1 MLEFFETYRTELF
14 YSLIV
19 VVAVVLLRVA
29 TNIFHKWL
37 IKKEQKRVPGS
48 QPTAITM
55 VKRILNALW
64 LVIGFMALVS
74 LFFEDA
80 YQKFEHDFQVILYL
94 SIVAIITIVIA
105 SSVHIWFKNSIK
117 RKIVENEDPTAFKFL
132 RYIAVIVVYTIGAL
146 IALLAF
152 PSLKGVAQTALGG
165 AGVIALIAGVASQEA
180 LSNLVGGVFIIS
192 FKPFKIGDIIKV
204 TDTMVGTVVD
214 ITMRHTVLRNFENK
228 MIVIPNAMI
237 NKEKLINYNLFDL
250 KICDRIEF
258 QISYESDLDLA
269 KSIMNEECEAHPLI
283 IDNRSAVEI
292 LDGSAIVRTGLVSIN
307 DSTLTVRAWCWSRN
321 YMDSFDMRCDILE
334 SVKKRFDAEGIDL
347 AYPHR
352 TITFKDESLFKNKN
366 EKENEGEGKR
376 EGEKREN

>member
-1 MLEFFETYRTELF
+1 MIEFFETYKNELI
-14 YSLIV
+14 YAVLIV
-19 VVAVVLLRVA
+19 IAVVLLRFLTNLFHNWLVNRERMSVA
-29 TNIFHKWL
+29 GI
-37 IKKEQKRVPGS
+37 R
-48 QPTAITM
+48 PTAITL

-64 LVIGFMALVS
+64 LVMGLMGLIF

-94 SIVAIITIVIA
+94 SVVSVITIVIA
-105 SSVHIWFKNSIK
+105 SSVHIWFKKSIQ
-117 RKIVENEDPTAFKFL
+117 RKMTDKEDPTALKFL
-132 RYIAVIVVYTIGAL
+132 RYIAVFAVYTMGLL

-165 AGVIALIAGVASQEA
+165 AGVLALIAGVASQEA
-180 LSNLVGGVFIIS
+180 LANLVGGVFIIT

-228 MIVIPNAMI
+228 MIVIPNAMV
-237 NKEKLINYNLFDL
+237 NKEKLTNYDLFDV

-269 KSIMNEECEAHPLI
+269 KKIMKEECESHPSIL
-283 IDNRSAVEI
+283 DNRSPKDI
-292 LDGSAIVRTGLVSIN
+292 LDGKPIVRTALISIN
-307 DSTLTVRAWCWSRN
+307 ESTLTVRAWCWAKN
-321 YMDSFDMRCDILE
+321 FTKSFDMRCDLLE

-347 AYPHR
+347 AYPHT
-352 TITFKDESLFKNKN
+352 TITFKDESLFKNKKQ
-366 EKENEGEGKR
+366 ES
-376 EGEKREN
+376 